1 MFQLNI
7 INMKKLIFLLSILV
21 SFSCST
27 PTEKAPAVDVDQLVA
42 DITAM
47 SNDFQS
53 AYITR
58 DWDTASKWVSAEL
71 GTTIYNSNGSALTVQ
86 SQEEVNTVRDWDFG
100 TFDMS
105 NHQVFMSSDM
115 NTAVITFDA
124 DGLINFEDGEQNV
137 PYATR
142 ASQTW
147 VNENGEWKVMHSHWS
162 PRTNSQGIPHAN

>member
-1 MFQLNI
+1 
-7 INMKKLIFLLSILV
+7 MKKLIFLLSILI
-21 SFSCST
+21 SFSCSNS
-27 PTEKAPAVDVDQLVA
+27 TETAPAVDADQVRA
-42 DITAM
+42 EITAM

-58 DWDTASKWVSAEL
+58 DWDTASKWISAEL

-86 SQEEVNTVRDWDFG
+86 SQDEVNAVRGWDFG
-100 TFDMS
+100 TFEMS

-115 NTAVITFDA
+115 NTAVVTFDA
-124 DGLINFEDGEQNV
+124 DGLINFDDGDQNV

-162 PRTNSQGIPHAN
+162 PRTNSQGIPQEN

>member
-1 MFQLNI
+1 
-7 INMKKLIFLLSILV
+7 MKKLIFLLSILV

-27 PTEKAPAVDVDQLVA
+27 PSEKAPAVDVDQLVA

-53 AYITR
+53 AYISR

-86 SQEEVNTVRDWDFG
+86 SQEEVNTVRGWDFG

-147 VNENGEWKVMHSHWS
+147 VNENLSLIH
-162 PRTNSQGIPHAN
+162 I

>member
-1 MFQLNI
+1 
-7 INMKKLIFLLSILV
+7 MKKLIFFLSILV

>member
-1 MFQLNI
+1 ME
-7 INMKKLIFLLSILV
+7 KLIFLLSILV

-58 DWDTASKWVSAEL
+58 DWNTASKWVSAEL
-71 GTTIYNSNGSALTVQ
+71 GTTIYNSNGTALTVQ

-162 PRTNSQGIPHAN
+162 PRTNSQGIPQAN

>member
-27 PTEKAPAVDVDQLVA
+27 PSEKAPAVDVDQLVA
-42 DITAM
+42 DITVM

-162 PRTNSQGIPHAN
+162 PRTNSQGIPQAN

>member
-1 MFQLNI
+1 MLQLNI
-7 INMKKLIFLLSILV
+7 INMKKLIFLFSILV
-21 SFSCST
+21 SFSCAN
-27 PTEKAPAVDVDQLVA
+27 PTETVPTVDADQVVA

-86 SQEEVNTVRDWDFG
+86 SQEEVNTVRGWDFG
-100 TFDMS
+100 TFEMS

-115 NTAVITFDA
+115 NTAVVTFDA
-124 DGLINFEDGEQNV
+124 DGLINFDDGEQNV

-162 PRTNSQGIPHAN
+162 PRTNSQGIPQAN

>member
-7 INMKKLIFLLSILV
+7 INMKKLIFLFSILV
-21 SFSCST
+21 SFSCANPSET
-27 PTEKAPAVDVDQLVA
+27 VPTVDADQVVA

-58 DWDTASKWVSAEL
+58 DWDTASKWISADL

-86 SQEEVNTVRDWDFG
+86 SQEEVNTVRGWDFG
-100 TFDMS
+100 TFEMS

-124 DGLINFEDGEQNV
+124 DGLINFDDGEQNV

-162 PRTNSQGIPHAN
+162 PRTNSQGIPQAN

>member
-71 GTTIYNSNGSALTVQ
+71 GTTIYNSNGTALTVQ

>member
-1 MFQLNI
+1 
-7 INMKKLIFLLSILV
+7 MKKLIFLFSILV
-21 SFSCST
+21 SFSCAN
-27 PTEKAPAVDVDQLVA
+27 PTETVPTVDVDQVVA

-58 DWDTASKWVSAEL
+58 DWDTASKWISAEL

-86 SQEEVNTVRDWDFG
+86 SQEEVNTVRGWDFG
-100 TFDMS
+100 TFEMS

-124 DGLINFEDGEQNV
+124 DGLINFDDGEQNV

-162 PRTNSQGIPHAN
+162 PRTNSQGIPQAN

>member
-1 MFQLNI
+1 
-7 INMKKLIFLLSILV
+7 MKKLIFLFSILV
-21 SFSCST
+21 SFSCAN
-27 PTEKAPAVDVDQLVA
+27 PTETVPTVDADQVVA

-58 DWDTASKWVSAEL
+58 DWDTASKWISAEL

-86 SQEEVNTVRDWDFG
+86 SQEEVNTVRGWDFG
-100 TFDMS
+100 TFEMS

-124 DGLINFEDGEQNV
+124 DGLINFDDGEQNV

-162 PRTNSQGIPHAN
+162 PRTNSQGIPQAN

>member
-1 MFQLNI
+1 
-7 INMKKLIFLLSILV
+7 MKKLIFLFSILV
-21 SFSCST
+21 SFSCAN
-27 PTEKAPAVDVDQLVA
+27 PTETVPTVDADQVVA

-58 DWDTASKWVSAEL
+58 DWDTASKWISAEL

-86 SQEEVNTVRDWDFG
+86 SEEEVNTVRGWDFG
-100 TFDMS
+100 TFEMS

-115 NTAVITFDA
+115 NTAVVTFDA
-124 DGLINFEDGEQNV
+124 DGLINFDDGEQNV

-162 PRTNSQGIPHAN
+162 PRTNSQGIPQAN

>member
-1 MFQLNI
+1 
-7 INMKKLIFLLSILV
+7 MKKLIFLFSILV
-21 SFSCST
+21 SFSCAN
-27 PTEKAPAVDVDQLVA
+27 PTETVPTVDVDQVVA

-58 DWDTASKWVSAEL
+58 DWDTASKWISAEL

-86 SQEEVNTVRDWDFG
+86 SQEEVNTVRGWDFG
-100 TFDMS
+100 TFEMS

-115 NTAVITFDA
+115 NTAVVTFDA
-124 DGLINFEDGEQNV
+124 DGLINFDDGEQNV

-162 PRTNSQGIPHAN
+162 PRTNSQGIPQAN

>member
-58 DWDTASKWVSAEL
+58 DWNTASKWVSAEL

-162 PRTNSQGIPHAN
+162 PRTNSQGIPQAN

>member
-137 PYATR
+137 SYATR

-162 PRTNSQGIPHAN
+162 PRTNSQGIPQAN

>member
-1 MFQLNI
+1 
-7 INMKKLIFLLSILV
+7 MKKLIFLLSILL
-21 SFSCST
+21 SLSCSN
-27 PTEKAPAVDVDQLVA
+27 PTETVTAVDADQLVA

-58 DWDTASKWVSAEL
+58 DWDTASKWVSSEL

-86 SQEEVNTVRDWDFG
+86 SQEEVNTDRGWDFD
-100 TFDMS
+100 TFEMS
-105 NHQVFMSSDM
+105 NHQVFVSSDM

-124 DGLINFEDGEQNV
+124 DGLINFDDGEQNV
-137 PYATR
+137 AYATR

-162 PRTNSQGIPHAN
+162 PRTNSQGIPQAN

>member
-27 PTEKAPAVDVDQLVA
+27 PSEKAPAVDVDQLVA

-162 PRTNSQGIPHAN
+162 PRTNSQGIPQAN

>member
-1 MFQLNI
+1 
-7 INMKKLIFLLSILV
+7 MKKLIFLFSILV
-21 SFSCST
+21 SFSCANPSET
-27 PTEKAPAVDVDQLVA
+27 VPTVDADQVVA

-58 DWDTASKWVSAEL
+58 DWDTASKWISADL

-86 SQEEVNTVRDWDFG
+86 SQEEVNTVRGWDFG
-100 TFDMS
+100 TFEMS

-124 DGLINFEDGEQNV
+124 DGLINFDDGEQNV

-162 PRTNSQGIPHAN
+162 PRTNSQGIPQAN

>member
-1 MFQLNI
+1 
-7 INMKKLIFLLSILV
+7 MKKVIFLLSILV

-58 DWDTASKWVSAEL
+58 DWNTASKWVSAEL
-71 GTTIYNSNGSALTVQ
+71 GTTIYNSNGTALTVQ
-86 SQEEVNTVRDWDFG
+86 SQEEVNTVRGWDFG

-162 PRTNSQGIPHAN
+162 PRTNSQGIPQAN

>member
-1 MFQLNI
+1 
-7 INMKKLIFLLSILV
+7 MKKLIFLFSILV
-21 SFSCST
+21 SFSCAN
-27 PTEKAPAVDVDQLVA
+27 PTETVPTVDADQVVA
-42 DITAM
+42 NITAM

-58 DWDTASKWVSAEL
+58 DWDTASRWISADL

-86 SQEEVNTVRDWDFG
+86 SQEEVNTVRGWDFG
-100 TFDMS
+100 TFEMS

-124 DGLINFEDGEQNV
+124 DGLINFDDGEQNV

-162 PRTNSQGIPHAN
+162 PRTNSQGIPQAN

>member
-1 MFQLNI
+1 
-7 INMKKLIFLLSILV
+7 MKKLIFLFSILV
-21 SFSCST
+21 SFSCSNPKET
-27 PTEKAPAVDVDQLVA
+27 VLTIDADQVVA

-58 DWDTASKWVSAEL
+58 DWDTASKWISAEL
-71 GTTIYNSNGSALTVQ
+71 GTTIYNSNGSPLTVQ
-86 SQEEVNTVRDWDFG
+86 SQEEVNTVRGWDFG
-100 TFDMS
+100 TFEMS

-115 NTAVITFDA
+115 NTAVVTFDA

-162 PRTNSQGIPHAN
+162 PRTNSQGIPQAN

>member
-1 MFQLNI
+1 
-7 INMKKLIFLLSILV
+7 MKKLIFLLSILV

-71 GTTIYNSNGSALTVQ
+71 GTTIYNSNGTALTVQ

-137 PYATR
+137 SYATR

>member
-1 MFQLNI
+1 
-7 INMKKLIFLLSILV
+7 MKKLIFLFSILV
-21 SFSCST
+21 SFSCSNPKET
-27 PTEKAPAVDVDQLVA
+27 VLTIDADQVVA

-58 DWDTASKWVSAEL
+58 DWDTASKWISAEL

-86 SQEEVNTVRDWDFG
+86 SQEEVNTVRGWDFG
-100 TFDMS
+100 TFEMS

-124 DGLINFEDGEQNV
+124 DGLINFDDGEQNV

-162 PRTNSQGIPHAN
+162 PRTNSQGIPQAN

>member
-1 MFQLNI
+1 
-7 INMKKLIFLLSILV
+7 MKKLIFLLSILV

-27 PTEKAPAVDVDQLVA
+27 PSEKAPAVDVDQLVA
-42 DITAM
+42 EITAM

-86 SQEEVNTVRDWDFG
+86 SQEEVNTVRGWDFG

-162 PRTNSQGIPHAN
+162 PRTNSQGIPQAN

>member
-7 INMKKLIFLLSILV
+7 INMKKLIFLFSILV
-21 SFSCST
+21 SFSCAN
-27 PTEKAPAVDVDQLVA
+27 PTETVPTVDADQVVA

-58 DWDTASKWVSAEL
+58 DWDTASKWVSADL
-71 GTTIYNSNGSALTVQ
+71 GTTIYNSNGSPLTVQ
-86 SQEEVNTVRDWDFG
+86 SQDEVNAVRGWDFG
-100 TFDMS
+100 TFEMS

-124 DGLINFEDGEQNV
+124 DGLINFDDGEQNV

-162 PRTNSQGIPHAN
+162 PRTNSQGIPQAN

>member
-7 INMKKLIFLLSILV
+7 IIMKKLIFLLSILV
-21 SFSCST
+21 SFSCAN
-27 PTEKAPAVDVDQLVA
+27 PTETVSAVDADQVVA

-58 DWDTASKWVSAEL
+58 DWDTASKWVSADL

-86 SQEEVNTVRDWDFG
+86 SQEEVNTVRGWDFG
-100 TFDMS
+100 TFEMS

-115 NTAVITFDA
+115 NTAVVTFDA

-162 PRTNSQGIPHAN
+162 PRTNSQGIPQAN

>member
-71 GTTIYNSNGSALTVQ
+71 GTTIYNSNGTALTVQ

-137 PYATR
+137 SYATR

-162 PRTNSQGIPHAN
+162 PRTNSQGIPQAN

>member
-1 MFQLNI
+1 
-7 INMKKLIFLLSILV
+7 MKKLIFLLSILV

-27 PTEKAPAVDVDQLVA
+27 PSEKAPAVDVDQLVTE
-42 DITAM
+42 ITAI
-47 SNDFQS
+47 SNVFQS

-86 SQEEVNTVRDWDFG
+86 SQEEVNTVRGWDFG

-162 PRTNSQGIPHAN
+162 PRTNSQGIPQAN